1 LETNPDIAVSARL
14 YRPRKAPAKAEQWLS
29 SLPAIEQH
37 WHQICRDSG
46 ISPICQRLYYTDSSR
61 ELDSQETI
69 ETIGMLSGET
79 MRCEVIEEEDE
90 DGIEMSE
97 GKGTQ
102 RHPEGF
108 GGTALTG
115 RIGE

>member
-1 LETNPDIAVSARL
+1 
-14 YRPRKAPAKAEQWLS
+14 
-29 SLPAIEQH
+29 
-37 WHQICRDSG
+37 
-46 ISPICQRLYYTDSSR
+46 
-61 ELDSQETI
+61 
-69 ETIGMLSGET
+69 MLSGET

>member
-1 LETNPDIAVSARL
+1 
-14 YRPRKAPAKAEQWLS
+14 
-29 SLPAIEQH
+29 
-37 WHQICRDSG
+37 
-46 ISPICQRLYYTDSSR
+46 
-61 ELDSQETI
+61 
-69 ETIGMLSGET
+69 

-102 RHPEGF
+102 RRPDGF